1 MDKTVVIVIAI
12 LIFALA
18 IFFFSQSSA
27 STTGQVAST
36 NAPQIAGQFGGGGC
50 GR

>member
-12 LIFALA
+12 LIFALV

-27 STTGQVAST
+27 STVGQAAGSNV
-36 NAPQIAGQFGGGGC
+36 PQLANQLGGGGC